1 MTKKIGIMVGR
12 ENTWPQAFIDEVN
25 RRQAGVIAE
34 FVRLDG
40 TRMAEHSEYA
50 VIVDRI
56 SHEVPYY
63 RTFLKTAMMGGTYII
78 NNPFWWSAD
87 EKFVGATICGKIGV
101 AHPKTVALPSHSYIE
116 GIVHPESLRNLS
128 ERIPWEEHVAYVGGF
143 PVILKPS
150 SGGGFKNVYKLH
162 TMEQLWEAYNQT
174 GTECMML
181 QEFIEWE
188 KYARCFVIGREK
200 VLVMKFDVSAP
211 YPHRY
216 FDEPDF
222 FTWEEIE
229 RISAD
234 ALKITRALGYDMNT
248 CEFALRDGIPYAIDF
263 TNPAPD
269 MDYYSLK
276 EKFFGWALE
285 AMADLAI
292 EKAHAAPVQYADMQW
307 SVLLNGTQSAPAP
320 VAAPASNKADRLVDI
335 NGIGPVF
342 AKRLNE
348 AGISSFAQLAATAP
362 DRLRE
367 IVAAKDWQKIDPEAW
382 IAEARQRA

>member
-12 ENTWPQAFIDEVN
+12 ENTWPHAFIDEVN
-25 RRQAGVIAE
+25 RRNAGVIAE
-34 FVRLDG
+34 FVHLGG
-40 TRMAEHSEYA
+40 TRMGETSEYA
-50 VIVDRI
+50 VIIDRI

-63 RTFLKTAMMGGTYII
+63 RTFLKTAMLGGAYII

-87 EKFVGATICGKIGV
+87 EKFVGATICTKIGV
-101 AHPKTVALPSHSYIE
+101 AHPRTIALPSHSYIE
-116 GIVHPESLRNLS
+116 GIVHPESLRNLQ
-128 ERIPWEEHVAYVGGF
+128 ERIPWEAHLNYVGGF

-150 SGGGFKNVYKLH
+150 SGGGFKNVFKLSN
-162 TMEQLWEAYNQT
+162 MDELWSAYDQT

-181 QEFIEWE
+181 QEYIAWE
-188 KYARCFVIGREK
+188 KYARCFVIGRQH

-222 FTWEEIE
+222 FTPEERE
-229 RISAD
+229 RITSD

-269 MDYYSLK
+269 MDYWSLK
-276 EKFFGWALE
+276 EKFFGWAVN

-292 EKAHAAPVQYADMQW
+292 EKALQGPVQYDDMHW
-307 SVLLNGTQSAPAP
+307 SRLLNA
-320 VAAPASNKADRLVDI
+320 
-335 NGIGPVF
+335 
-342 AKRLNE
+342 
-348 AGISSFAQLAATAP
+348 
-362 DRLRE
+362 
-367 IVAAKDWQKIDPEAW
+367 
-382 IAEARQRA
+382 